1 MRYHLPFQSTRLGL
15 QEFTRARMT
24 PGTASAQFTGR
35 AVIRAGD
42 FTTLPN
48 LVSLARILGVAT
60 AVLLYF
66 AGYPRVTVVLGTLAC
81 LTDHLDGYLARRL
94 HQETVLGAML
104 DQAADSFTTAIGL
117 AMLVVAGGFPFVF
130 LLVFLA
136 REFWVGTVRRYA
148 ALSDVEIPSHVFG
161 KLATAV
167 IYWALLLMAVA
178 IMLDV
183 PEPAAVWLRE
193 IATASMA
200 AGLALSCYAGRR
212 YTRVLAGRAA

>member
-1 MRYHLPFQSTRLGL
+1 M
-15 QEFTRARMT
+15 
-24 PGTASAQFTGR
+24 
-35 AVIRAGD
+35 IRAGD
-42 FTTLPN
+42 FSTLPN
-48 LVSLARILGVAT
+48 LVSLARIVGVAT

-94 HQETVLGAML
+94 HQETALGAML
-104 DQAADSFTTAIGL
+104 DQAADSFTTAIAL

-130 LLVFLA
+130 LLIFLA

-148 ALSDVEIPSHVFG
+148 ALGNVEIPSHVFG

-178 IMLDV
+178 LMLDV
-183 PEPAAVWLRE
+183 PEPAAGRMRE
-193 IATASMA
+193 IALVSMGV
-200 AGLALSCYAGRR
+200 GLALSCFAGWR
-212 YTRVLAGRAA
+212 YTQVLARRAA